1 MNCCSSKLNY
11 IKLSAIS
18 VHGGLKLSLLTKVY
32 CLSYLIHYLLG
43 YFEQSKNFQLEI

>member
-18 VHGGLKLSLLTKVY
+18 VYGGLKLSLLTKDYNVFIF
-32 CLSYLIHYLLG
+32 SY
-43 YFEQSKNFQLEI
+43 KKP